1 MRTATALATQSSL
14 ASLPSNLEVTK
25 NISVRKDVIK
35 VCLLIKTIMNMYGSV
50 IGAILIAFLSGMV
63 MFGVSDGSLI
73 VEMLIVSSYNILV
86 EAFVII
92 IIIRIVIDIPATSVN
107 VVGNT
112 ATSMLINRFTE
123 KWVKNKRI
131 SKTNFKQSQ
140 SLYDVI
146 NNCC

>member
-1 MRTATALATQSSL
+1 MRTATVLATQSSL
-14 ASLPSNLEVTK
+14 ASLPSNLEITK
-25 NISVRKDVIK
+25 NISVRKDVRK

-73 VEMLIVSSYNILV
+73 VEMLIVSSYNILI

-123 KWVKNKRI
+123 KMGKKQKNK
-131 SKTNFKQSQ
+131 
-140 SLYDVI
+140 
-146 NNCC
+146 

>member
-14 ASLPSNLEVTK
+14 ASLPSNLEITK
-25 NISVRKDVIK
+25 NISVRKDVRK
-35 VCLLIKTIMNMYGSV
+35 VCLLIKTIINMYGSV

-92 IIIRIVIDIPATSVN
+92 IIIRIVIDIPTTSVN

-123 KWVKNKRI
+123 KMGKKQKNK
-131 SKTNFKQSQ
+131 
-140 SLYDVI
+140 
-146 NNCC
+146 

>member
-123 KWVKNKRI
+123 KMGKKQKNK
-131 SKTNFKQSQ
+131 
-140 SLYDVI
+140 
-146 NNCC
+146 

>member
-1 MRTATALATQSSL
+1 MLTATALATQSSL
-14 ASLPSNLEVTK
+14 ASLPSNLEITK
-25 NISVRKDVIK
+25 NISVRKDVRK
-35 VCLLIKTIMNMYGSV
+35 VCLLIKTIRNMYGSV

-123 KWVKNKRI
+123 KMGKKQKNK
-131 SKTNFKQSQ
+131 
-140 SLYDVI
+140 
-146 NNCC
+146 

>member
-1 MRTATALATQSSL
+1 MRTATVLATQSSL
-14 ASLPSNLEVTK
+14 ASLPSNLEITK
-25 NISVRKDVIK
+25 NISVRKDVRK

-123 KWVKNKRI
+123 KMGKKRKNK
-131 SKTNFKQSQ
+131 
-140 SLYDVI
+140 
-146 NNCC
+146 

>member
-1 MRTATALATQSSL
+1 MRTATALAAQSSL
-14 ASLPSNLEVTK
+14 ASLPSNLEITK
-25 NISVRKDVIK
+25 NISVRKDVRK

-63 MFGVSDGSLI
+63 MFSVSDGSLI
-73 VEMLIVSSYNILV
+73 VEMQIVSSYNILV

-123 KWVKNKRI
+123 KMGKKQKNK
-131 SKTNFKQSQ
+131 
-140 SLYDVI
+140 
-146 NNCC
+146 

>member
-1 MRTATALATQSSL
+1 MRTATVLATQSSL

-123 KWVKNKRI
+123 KMGKKQKNK
-131 SKTNFKQSQ
+131 
-140 SLYDVI
+140 
-146 NNCC
+146 